1 MGEGL
6 DAVDWAALR
15 HHYGSA
21 VDLPE
26 LLRACAGDDPEAAE
40 DALSELSNSLFHD
53 GGWICSAAPAAL
65 PFVLRTAADA
75 GLAPDVRDQLLELV
89 GGLAADAPRGGP
101 GVDPGWWP
109 AWERALP
116 QLLALLG
123 DPLPA
128 IRRRASRALR
138 CSDTPGA
145 QLLPGLL
152 AALAAEDDPAL
163 RLDLLLTVGRAA
175 RREPAGPH
183 GPEALGLLRTL
194 LTDGDD
200 LQERHG
206 ALLALAPEEPE
217 LPGQHA
223 ELLAAAVRDP
233 GVLRRA
239 EQGGLTRIY
248 ARTTALF
255 AAPGPA
261 TAFTRALLR
270 DHPHAAHRA
279 AALGQAGGLLAEW
292 RSPTA
297 ELLPVLAA
305 RLDDPAPEVRRL
317 ALDLLACLGPAAVA
331 PQADR
336 IAARLEDDAVAD
348 TALWALARGG
358 DPRCVPALSTA
369 PAGFGSSGQYFGPD
383 VRGHRPVLPALHEVL
398 ALLPGHAQALMPV
411 VEQQL
416 ARDGDRTAAHRFG
429 TLLAGWGAASPT
441 AVERLVHLLGGD
453 LTWAPAAEALA
464 RLGPGVLGADA
475 ATRAREMLYARMNAP
490 GAGSD
495 AGAGSHGGPDA
506 GPDAGA
512 GTAAWACWRLGG
524 DALDAA
530 DALAAHLHR
539 PAALRML
546 ADLGPHAARCA
557 GQLRVRAADRDEQ
570 VAVAAAGALWAATG
584 DAETAVPALLTA
596 LRGLGEGRHLPVM
609 PAAVRQLAR
618 IGPAAHPAAPLLRAT
633 LAGDRRLRS
642 NAAWRGFVED
652 EELRASAAEAL
663 VAVEG

>member
-1 MGEGL
+1 MGEGPE
-6 DAVDWAALR
+6 AVDWAALR

-21 VDLPE
+21 ADLPE

-40 DALSELSNSLFHD
+40 DAVSELSNSFFHD
-53 GGWICSAAPAAL
+53 GGRICSAAPAAL
-65 PFVLRTAADA
+65 PFVLRMAADA

-138 CSDTPGA
+138 HSDTPGA

-152 AALAAEDDPAL
+152 AALAAEDDPGL
-163 RLDLLLTVGRAA
+163 RTDLLLTLGRAA

-194 LTDGDD
+194 LADGAD
-200 LQERHG
+200 LRERHG
-206 ALLALAPEEPE
+206 ALLALAPE
-217 LPGQHA
+217 
-223 ELLAAAVRDP
+223 DP
-233 GVLRRA
+233 GLPLRHTDLLTAALRA
-239 EQGGLTRIY
+239 PEAGQWAEPGGLTRAY
-248 ARTTALF
+248 SRTTALF

-261 TAFTRALLR
+261 TAFVRALLR
-270 DHPHAAHRA
+270 DHPDAAHRA
-279 AALGQAGGLLAEW
+279 AALEQAGGLLAEW

-305 RLDDPAPEVRRL
+305 RLDDPAPGVRGL

-331 PQADR
+331 PHADR
-336 IAARLEDDAVAD
+336 IAALLEDDAVAD
-348 TALWALARGG
+348 TALWALARAG
-358 DPRCVPALSTA
+358 DPRCA
-369 PAGFGSSGQYFGPD
+369 PAGFGSSGQYFGLG
-383 VRGHRPVLPALHEVL
+383 VRGHRPALPALHEVL

-429 TLLAGWGAASPT
+429 TVLAGWGAASPT
-441 AVERLVHLLGGD
+441 AVERLLDLLAED
-453 LTWAPAAEALA
+453 LAWAPAAEALA
-464 RLGPGVLGADA
+464 RLGPGVLGAA
-475 ATRAREMLYARMNAP
+475 AARAREMLSARMNAP
-490 GAGSD
+490 DG
-495 AGAGSHGGPDA
+495 

-524 DALDAA
+524 DPEAA
-530 DALAAHLHR
+530 VDALAAHLHR

-557 GQLRVRAADRDEQ
+557 GQLRVRAADRDAWVGVE
-570 VAVAAAGALWAATG
+570 AAGALWAATG
-584 DAETAVPALLTA
+584 EGGAAVPALLSA
-596 LRGLGEGRHLPVM
+596 LRGLDEGRHLPVM
-609 PAAVRQLAR
+609 PTAVRQLAR
-618 IGPAAHPAAPLLRAT
+618 IGPAARPAVPLLRAA

-642 NAAWRGFVED
+642 NTAWRGFVED
-652 EELRASAAEAL
+652 EDLRAAAAGAL
-663 VAVEG
+663 VAAQG

>member
-15 HHYGSA
+15 HNYGSA
-21 VDLPE
+21 ADLPE
-26 LLRACAGDDPEAAE
+26 LLRACAGDDREAAE

-53 GGWICSAAPAAL
+53 GGWICSAAPAVL
-65 PFVLRTAADA
+65 PFVLRSAADA

-128 IRRRASRALR
+128 VRRRASRALR

-145 QLLPGLL
+145 LLLPGLL
-152 AALAAEDDPAL
+152 AALAAEGDPAL
-163 RLDLLLTVGRAA
+163 RLDLLLTLGRAA
-175 RREPAGPH
+175 RCEPAGPH
-183 GPEALGLLRTL
+183 GPEALGLLRAL

-206 ALLALAPEEPE
+206 ALLALLPGEPE

-223 ELLAAAVRDP
+223 ELLASALRDP
-233 GVLRRA
+233 GVRRWA
-239 EQGGLTRIY
+239 EHGGLTRVY
-248 ARTTALF
+248 TRTTALF

-270 DHPHAAHRA
+270 DHPDAAHRA

-336 IAARLEDDAVAD
+336 IAALLEDDAVAD

-369 PAGFGSSGQYFGPD
+369 PAGFGSSAEYFGLG
-383 VRGHRPVLPALHEVL
+383 VRGHRPALPALHEVL
-398 ALLPGHAQALMPV
+398 ALLPDHARDLMPA

-429 TLLAGWGAASPT
+429 TVLAGWGTASPT
-441 AVERLVHLLGGD
+441 AVGRLLDLLAED
-453 LTWAPAAEALA
+453 PTWAPAAEALA

-475 ATRAREMLYARMNAP
+475 TARAREMLYARMNAP
-490 GAGSD
+490 GVD
-495 AGAGSHGGPDA
+495 PGG

-512 GTAAWACWRLGG
+512 GAAAWACWRLGG
-524 DALDAA
+524 DPEAA
-530 DALAAHLHR
+530 VAALAAHLHR

-546 ADLGPHAARCA
+546 ADLGPHAACCA
-557 GQLRVRAADRDEQ
+557 GQLRVRAADRDEW
-570 VAVAAAGALWAATG
+570 VGVAAAGALWAATG

-609 PAAVRQLAR
+609 PTAVRELAR
-618 IGPAAHPAAPLLRAT
+618 IGPAARPAAPLLRAA

-652 EELRASAAEAL
+652 EELRAAVAGAL
-663 VAVEG
+663 PAVQG